1 MLIFFSL
8 FFLTKKKFLDVRD
21 LILYTIFLSTP
32 FFFNNILFDWTRFYD
47 QSQYLFNAKESRNY
61 ILQLVNFSEDSYSYD
76 FNNFNTVFFVSI
88 LFSMML
94 PFNLE
99 TINSIA
105 FCSKALFI
113 WSLIYINYKEKI
125 PLILKIFFLFCPSVI
140 LFSSLSLKDLL
151 VTTIMIM
158 SFYFLYQNK
167 IYKILIGV
175 ILLFYLYIIKFQNFF
190 LVVFAFTFYFL
201 FIYIKKNPKYLFLG
215 FIFIPIILFFQG
227 ESILEEIFYKINK
240 YRLGFF
246 VEEFGQYKNLA
257 ADFIYKQEYQLYLN
271 WDLIPKVLNGFFTF
285 LFLIPEANN
294 DYYFIFFAN
303 IKFIVNV
310 IFLTIF
316 FFSSYKKNPANTI
329 FWGVNLLFSMLLYSL
344 FVFNKMT
351 IFRYEFPL
359 ILFYLFCLFL
369 TNNTNSKKSNK

>member
-61 ILQLVNFSEDSYSYD
+61 ILELFNFSEDSYSYD
-76 FNNFNTVFFVSI
+76 FNDFNSVFFVSI

-125 PLILKIFFLFCPSVI
+125 PLILKFFFLFCPSVI

-175 ILLFYLYIIKFQNFF
+175 ILLFYLYIIKFQNSFF
-190 LVVFAFTFYFL
+190 VVFAFTFYFL

-227 ESILEEIFYKINK
+227 ESILGEILYKINK

-246 VEEFGQYKNLA
+246 FEEFGQYKNLA

-271 WDLIPKVLNGFFTF
+271 WDLIPKVLNGFFSF

-316 FFSSYKKNPANTI
+316 FFLSYKKNPANTI

-369 TNNTNSKKSNK
+369 TNNTNPKKSNK